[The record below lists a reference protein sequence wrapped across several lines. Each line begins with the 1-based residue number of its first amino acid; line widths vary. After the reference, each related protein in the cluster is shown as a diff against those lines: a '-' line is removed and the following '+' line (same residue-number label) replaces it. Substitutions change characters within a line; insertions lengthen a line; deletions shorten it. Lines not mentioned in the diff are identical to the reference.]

1 MPITLTG
8 TGTITGISAGG
19 LPDGSIAK
27 ADLSATGTADA
38 TTFLRG
44 DNTWAAAGGGAWN
57 VIGTAV
63 ASNSASLTI
72 TGLDSTYDTY
82 GIGISDIV
90 PATDDAV
97 FYMRLGDS
105 SGVDSGGSDYEFHCA
120 SVTSDSASYGS
131 TTTTAQNSIQFTNQ
145 GVGNQA
151 NEGTGAMLYLARP
164 ADGTMWPNLTGTYTQ
179 VGATTNLYGGF
190 IVAVRRSAI
199 SVDRINISFNTGNIA
214 SGRMT
219 VWGIAHA

>member
-1 MPITLTG
+1 MSITK
-8 TGTITGISAGG
+8 ITTDVVSDDAV
-19 LPDGSIAK
+19 AV
-27 ADLSATGTADA
+27 AQLSATGTASSS
-38 TTFLRG
+38 TFLRG
-44 DNTWAAAGGGAWN
+44 DNAWAAAGGGAWN
-57 VIGTAV
+57 LIGTAV
-63 ASNSASLTI
+63 ASNSASLTV

-131 TTTTAQNSIQFTNQ
+131 TTATGQNSIQFSNQ

-199 SVDRINISFNTGNIA
+199 SVDRINVLFNTGNIA